1 MILLLYLGLD
11 VFGAE
16 DLGFEL
22 LLLGEAVLLLGEAV
36 LLLGEVLLCV
46 EVLGVELLG

>member
-22 LLLGEAVLLLGEAV
+22 LLLGEAVLLLGE
-36 LLLGEVLLCV
+36 VLLCV